1 VYGWWGENFIQ
12 FQQHP
17 RLGTSAQL
25 LGSSQT
31 WFPRP
36 KNRLPSQTT
45 QKSRNTTMETHNP
58 PRGYGLTASSPL
70 LPFSSLSLLSLSSS
84 FLLHY
89 HFWGGSL
96 FSSFPCTQKII
107 PAKPISTPSP
117 ASVEESPKRRRK
129 EKKKKKNWQR
139 ITALQSSP
147 SFCCTQSS
155 LLCYSFCHGGMYGGG
170 RCGRWDLWG
179 GDQNGWVWVSGE
191 LTMSLC
197 MSLLGTM
204 SLV

>member
-129 EKKKKKNWQR
+129 EKKEKKIGR
-139 ITALQSSP
+139 ELLPFRAPPVFVVLRVP
-147 SFCCTQSS
+147 FCATLSAMVECTE
-155 LLCYSFCHGGMYGGG
+155 GVDVGGG
-170 RCGRWDLWG
+170 IYGVVIRMAGYGSVVNLP
-179 GDQNGWVWVSGE
+179 
-191 LTMSLC
+191 
-197 MSLLGTM
+197 
-204 SLV
+204 